1 MQLIYGMGGDSWSEV
16 IDRFIEMPL
25 WVVRVYTHFSLKRA
39 VRWLSL
45 IVCVFVR
52 TVYQFCVYVQTWV
65 KQNLHTI
72 HSDRFKECKMTG
84 KQHTEK
90 LNARQGNCIFARD
103 LHPGLPLCYCCL
115 CCPWENHLHF
125 LLLMVIFNH
134 AQCFTAEAWKY
145 FSLDIINFISHN
157 DCIAKENTYQM
168 WSTFFF
174 HEDLYLL

>member
-1 MQLIYGMGGDSWSEV
+1 MSCACVHTLQPEESCKMTQLNCV
-16 IDRFIEMPL
+16 CFCTDRTPIL
-25 WVVRVYTHFSLKRA
+25 C
-39 VRWLSL
+39 
-45 IVCVFVR
+45 VCP
-52 TVYQFCVYVQTWV
+52 TWV

-134 AQCFTAEAWKY
+134 AQSFTAEAWKY

-157 DCIAKENTYQM
+157 DCIAKENTDQM
-168 WSTFFF
+168 
-174 HEDLYLL
+174 

>member
-1 MQLIYGMGGDSWSEV
+1 MSLVLCAGLLLCKPMQLIYGMGGDSWSEV
-16 IDRFIEMPL
+16 IDGFIEMPL

-103 LHPGLPLCYCCL
+103 LHPGLPLCYCFKISRLFMLPLGKSSPFPSPNGYIQPCSV
-115 CCPWENHLHF
+115 LHSWGLEI
-125 LLLMVIFNH
+125 LLSGHHKL
-134 AQCFTAEAWKY
+134 Y
-145 FSLDIINFISHN
+145 IS
-157 DCIAKENTYQM
+157 
-168 WSTFFF
+168 
-174 HEDLYLL
+174 